1 LPLDEKIT
9 VLIMNLERDTER
21 LTHIMRQFQELSGFE
36 VQIVKGI
43 AGETLPD
50 SVYLAL
56 TDGEQGPARKGTL
69 GCFLSHV
76 RAWETVAKM
85 QGNFAV
91 VLEDDVN
98 IIDLDAIRGLRIPAD
113 AEFIFINERM
123 SARWHNAD
131 FTVVGMPDVLLCLD
145 ASRRNL
151 GGDGYVLTPSGAR
164 KLLAACQTDLY
175 SGHVD
180 GRLLRYVTSAGDV
193 ENLPPESWTKKVISH
208 HHNKRRMPEL
218 GLLRGYS
225 VSKPLVQQR
234 GIASSRERA
243 DAAPE

>member
-1 LPLDEKIT
+1 
-9 VLIMNLERDTER
+9 MNLEQDTER
-21 LTHIMRQFQELSGFE
+21 LAHIMLQFEELSGFE

-43 AGETLPD
+43 AGETLPN
-50 SVYLAL
+50 SAYLAL
-56 TDGEQGPARKGTL
+56 TDEEHGLARKGTL

-76 RAWETVAKM
+76 RAWEIVAKM
-85 QGNFAV
+85 QRNFVV

-98 IIDLDAIRGLRIPAD
+98 IIDLGAIRRLRIPVD

-123 SARWHNAD
+123 SARWYNAD
-131 FTVVGMPDVLLCLD
+131 FAVIGMSHVLLCLD

-151 GGDGYVLTPSGAR
+151 GGDGYMLTPEGAR
-164 KLLAACQTDLY
+164 KLLAACKTDLY

-180 GRLLRYVTSAGDV
+180 GRLLRYVTSAGDI
-193 ENLPPESWTKKVISH
+193 ENLPPESWTKKVICH

-243 DAAPE
+243 DAALE